1 MLSLPT
7 GKFLQILHN
16 QLSRNMVGCIC
27 LWTSIYINI
36 SVLILPR
43 VIICNHCN
51 SLKTHMKCFTVCK
64 ESKNSSKQCLGIL
77 DLKCSV
83 IFKPCIKKIIF
94 GIYCVERSLHSK
106 RKTIP
111 NFWSPKQHRKRCR
124 ISDTQRTQRRIQNF
138 RSTNKTGED

>member
-1 MLSLPT
+1 MLCLPT

-27 LWTSIYINI
+27 PWPSIYINI

-51 SLKTHMKCFTVCK
+51 SLKTHMKSFTVCK

-83 IFKPCIKKIIF
+83 MFKPCIKNQIIF

-111 NFWSPKQHRKRCR
+111 NFWSPKQHRKGCR
-124 ISDTQRTQRRIQNF
+124 ISDTQRTQRGFRISN
-138 RSTNKTGED
+138 RPKNTGD